1 MAHAAVPLA
10 CVVSEVRVPTSSAH
24 APVFQTAVQVAGA
37 SGRDQ
42 ALGMDAEPFMV
53 QPCLIF
59 FACLA
64 TLSLPNVFCTV
75 LWKVGAAQGGLLTK
89 YTWLVASGLALAIT
103 AERWVTLL

>member
-24 APVFQTAVQVAGA
+24 APVFQTAVQVAGT

-53 QPCLIF
+53 RPHVSR

-64 TLSLPNVFCTV
+64 TLSVPHIFCTV
-75 LWKVGAAQGGLLTK
+75 LAKVEAPRGGLL
-89 YTWLVASGLALAIT
+89 ARGARSGRLELG
-103 AERWVTLL
+103 LGCDC